1 MIFVLKSQILSF
13 KPDGLE
19 VQILNILK
27 DILGIWI
34 LLILMIKQHLM
45 LRVTSL
51 ADTNLNLY
59 QICIKFPPMS

>member
-1 MIFVLKSQILSF
+1 MKHQILSF

-27 DILGIWI
+27 DILGICI
-34 LLILMIKQHLM
+34 LLILMIKQHLI

>member
-1 MIFVLKSQILSF
+1 MKHQILSF

-34 LLILMIKQHLM
+34 LLILMIKQHLI